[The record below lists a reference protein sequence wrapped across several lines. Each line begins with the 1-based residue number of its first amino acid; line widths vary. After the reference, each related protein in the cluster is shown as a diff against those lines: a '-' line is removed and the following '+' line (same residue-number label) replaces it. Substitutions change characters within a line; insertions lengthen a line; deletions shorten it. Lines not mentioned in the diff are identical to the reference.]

1 VKDAPLPDN
10 RLREGV
16 PIKKSERGD
25 VFLMLY
31 AGCVSRKLKEAE

>member
-1 VKDAPLPDN
+1 MKDAPLRDD

-16 PIKKSERGD
+16 PTKKSERGD

-31 AGCVSRKLKEAE
+31 ASCFSREVKEAE

>member
-10 RLREGV
+10 RLREGI
-16 PIKKSERGD
+16 PTKMSERAD

-31 AGCVSRKLKEAE
+31 ASCFSRKVKEAE

>member
-1 VKDAPLPDN
+1 MKDAPLPDN

-16 PIKKSERGD
+16 PTKMSERAD

-31 AGCVSRKLKEAE
+31 ASCFSRKVKEAE